1 MADLQFGA
9 NVILMVWTY
18 FRRGFNPVTADWSA
32 ILATRN
38 DPQKKCQYKEISEE
52 QRRLMERLCE
62 AAGGDCESLIFFFL
76 DASGPVANEEGT
88 VATDYELTRA
98 DSMKKGL
105 PAMPEYDRFRPEPG
119 RPFVWERDLHFV
131 SQMFKDEWQPE
142 KTWAPEKT
150 WEQ

>member
-1 MADLQFGA
+1 MSELQFGA

-32 ILATRN
+32 IQATRN

-52 QRRLMERLCE
+52 QRGLMQRLCE
-62 AAGGDCESLIFFFL
+62 AAGKDCKSHAFYN
-76 DASGPVANEEGT
+76 APGSVANRSGT

-98 DSMKKGL
+98 ESREKGL

-119 RPFVWERDLHFV
+119 RPFIWERDLHFV
-131 SQMFKDEWQPE
+131 SQMFKDEWQPKE
-142 KTWAPEKT
+142 TWDG
-150 WEQ
+150 

>member
-62 AAGGDCESLIFFFL
+62 AAGGDCESLIFFSWMRQGQL
-76 DASGPVANEEGT
+76 
-88 VATDYELTRA
+88 LT
-98 DSMKKGL
+98 KKG
-105 PAMPEYDRFRPEPG
+105 
-119 RPFVWERDLHFV
+119 
-131 SQMFKDEWQPE
+131 QWQRI
-142 KTWAPEKT
+142 TS
-150 WEQ
+150 